1 MGVSELT
8 RNGTIVTVF
17 GSSRPAD
24 VDPEY
29 VQARELGAA
38 LAHAGFTV
46 CNGGFGGT
54 MEASARGAREAGGH
68 TIGIITTAFG
78 KRSAN
83 RWIDEVVE
91 EESLIARMLKLIEF
105 GDAYVVLKGGTGTLL
120 ELSAVWELMNKGL
133 MREKPIYVLGGFW
146 NGVVG
151 TLKEELA
158 WEGRGDCTRYVI
170 GVATPEECVK
180 MLRERLAR

>member
-1 MGVSELT
+1 MQRG
-8 RNGTIVTVF
+8 RIVTVF
-17 GSSRPAD
+17 GSSRPEPT
-24 VDPEY
+24 DPEY
-29 VQARELGAA
+29 LLALELGKA
-38 LAHAGFTV
+38 LARTGFTV

-68 TIGIITTAFG
+68 TIGVITTAFG

-83 RWIDEVVE
+83 RWIEEVIE
-91 EESLIARMLKLIEF
+91 QESLIDRMMKLIDL

-133 MREKPIYVLGGFW
+133 MREKPICVLGGFW

-158 WEGRGDCTRYVI
+158 WEGRGDCTRYV
-170 GVATPEECVK
+170 VSAATPEECVQ
-180 MLRERLAR
+180 MLVERLAH